1 MKKCNGTAREGSS
14 VFCSPNHPKSVA
26 LVNGSALTSLRVVP
40 LRSSTVDPTRGVR
53 LGGDGRST
61 SA

>member
-1 MKKCNGTAREGSS
+1 MKKRTEPPAR
-14 VFCSPNHPKSVA
+14 VVPFFCSPNHPKSIA